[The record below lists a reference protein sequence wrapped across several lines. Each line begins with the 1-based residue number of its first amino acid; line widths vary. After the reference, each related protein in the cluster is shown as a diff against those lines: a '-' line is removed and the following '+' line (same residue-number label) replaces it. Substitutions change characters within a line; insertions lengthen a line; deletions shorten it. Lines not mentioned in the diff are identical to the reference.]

1 MTAVKSD
8 GFLSKNVY
16 LWYILDYMKKLS
28 LTILLM
34 CIALGALAQSFKP
47 LLPLKPGKTVFLYAS
62 DKDAALAA
70 IDDPVAADDVVC
82 LSLPV
87 KEECGITEPE
97 RMVGDLGQ
105 ICNINRT
112 ARFDLYLP
120 EKPNGKMVVMCPGGG
135 YVVVCTYGEGLYA
148 AAWLLEKGYAV
159 AVAKHR
165 MPNGHWSVPLEDMQN
180 IFRWC
185 RSQSILWGVD
195 KIGVMGYSAG
205 GHLAASVSTLYV
217 DAATR
222 PDFSVLF
229 YPVIT
234 FEGEHVEPGTRMN
247 LLGREEYWAER
258 KGFTPDE
265 YLARQKQYA
274 ELKEHYSLEKR
285 VDANTPPAFIVHG
298 QADDV
303 VPVQNSL
310 AYYSSL
316 IANGVKG
323 ELQIYDAP
331 KHGFCFFWGDIAKYD
346 WLAPE
351 IRSNLNN
358 SLERWLNN
366 Q

>member
-1 MTAVKSD
+1 
-8 GFLSKNVY
+8 
-16 LWYILDYMKKLS
+16 MKRVSLS
-28 LTILLM
+28 LLMILFA
-34 CIALGALAQSFKP
+34 CVAFAQAKFNP
-47 LLPLKPGKTVFLYAS
+47 LQDLKPSKTIFLYAS
-62 DKDAALAA
+62 DAKEALAA
-70 IDDPVAADDVVC
+70 IDDPVVAKDVEC
-82 LSLPV
+82 LALPI
-87 KEECGITEPE
+87 KEECGITAPE
-97 RMVGDLGQ
+97 QMVGDLGQ
-105 ICNINRT
+105 ICNINKT

-120 EKPNGKMVVMCPGGG
+120 KNPNGKMVVMCPGGG

-148 AAWLLEKGYAV
+148 ASWLLDKGYAV

-165 MPNGHWSVPLEDMQN
+165 MPNGHWTVPLEDMQN

-185 RSQSILWGVD
+185 RASCILWGIS

-222 PDFSVLF
+222 PDFSILF

-265 YLARQKQYA
+265 YIARQKQYA
-274 ELKEHYSLEKR
+274 ALKEHYSLEKR
-285 VDANTPPAFIVHG
+285 VDANTPPTFIVHG

-310 AYYSSL
+310 LYYSRL
-316 IANGVKG
+316 VECGVKS
-323 ELQIYDAP
+323 ELQIYDSP
-331 KHGFCFFWGDIAKYD
+331 KHGFCFFWGDIADHD
-346 WLAPE
+346 WLDPE